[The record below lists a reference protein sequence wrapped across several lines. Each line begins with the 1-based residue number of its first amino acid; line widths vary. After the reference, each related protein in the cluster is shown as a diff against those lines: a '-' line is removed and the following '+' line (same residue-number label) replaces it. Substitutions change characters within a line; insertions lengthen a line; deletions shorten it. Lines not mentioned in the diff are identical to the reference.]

1 VISLLGIL
9 CENFYPSPVEQI
21 GLRIPLPMLEESKL
35 IVMNCSV
42 FDYSRSV
49 EDQSEDIDLTS
60 FDIEGLA
67 KEVVELVRIEKNYFQ
82 QVSGVLIKL
91 MQDQRLSD

>member
-1 VISLLGIL
+1 
-9 CENFYPSPVEQI
+9 
-21 GLRIPLPMLEESKL
+21 
-35 IVMNCSV
+35 
-42 FDYSRSV
+42 V